1 MAKTRRPT
9 IVPEPFNKPPVAHEC
24 LEGYSRP
31 ISWRNPLGL
40 PAPLTWKQASPIPA
54 LSACATRATLGGC
67 EGKGGLGGAFISGA
81 INFGIACAM
90 YRGAHRVTI
99 WEIKHNTLAGDVG
112 LTTLIQVRASAVLR
126 FSHLLKLTQDPPF
139 SSVQCIQGV
148 LTFVIGAALVNC
160 DMRKRKVNAFPYP
173 WPDTQFAVIEGA
185 DPEAA
190 STRRGKLWRTFHQRH
205 GLGRGLHFFSGA
217 HVHDVFNC
225 NLTWKQFFVRLFWS
239 ALKGFILA
247 CIYWIVYWPC
257 CIAVIA
263 GAWDGHNLAP
273 TWIPEIVKL
282 IYGFLL
288 GLGMTPLVAML
299 ALGSE
304 DSVRDYRREVHR
316 ENVREME
323 EAPPAMV
330 TDAER
335 VVRPRPVH
343 FHD

>member
-40 PAPLTWKQASPIPA
+40 PAPLTWKQASLRPA
-54 LSACATRATLGGC
+54 SSACATSRGC
-67 EGKGGLGGAFISGA
+67 EGQGGLGGALISGA

-99 WEIKHNTLAGDVG
+99 WKIKHNTLAGD
-112 LTTLIQVRASAVLR
+112 
-126 FSHLLKLTQDPPF
+126 
-139 SSVQCIQGV
+139 GV
-148 LTFVIGAALVNC
+148 LTFVIGAGLVNC
-160 DMRKRKVNAFPYP
+160 DMRKRKINAFPYP

-239 ALKGFILA
+239 ALKGLILA
-247 CIYWIVYWPC
+247 CLYWIVYWPC

-282 IYGFLL
+282 LYGFLL

-304 DSVRDYRREVHR
+304 DSVRDYRRELHR

-330 TDAER
+330 TEAER